1 MKKIK
6 IIIFDDSEE
15 IRDYFENIINEQS
28 NMEIVGSFDCGKNAV
43 EVVKSLQ
50 PDVVL
55 MDIQMETED
64 AGIKATEQ
72 INQFCPGVKIIML
85 TVHCTENF
93 IIDSYVAGAVDYI
106 DKMSEKTV
114 LLESINNV
122 YKNDKFIGN
131 VITEKLK
138 ILAKNRQEQKK
149 SILFLIN
156 NYSKLSVSEL
166 EVLRLLCQG
175 YSRREISKIKQ
186 REYSTIKTQIRSIL
200 MKLEFSSTKELLHF
214 FEENGLFSYVK

>member
-1 MKKIK
+1 MNKIK
-6 IIIFDDSEE
+6 IFIFDDEKE
-15 IRDYFENIINEQS
+15 ICEYFSDIINSQA
-28 NMEIVGSFDCGKNAV
+28 NMEVVGVCHDTLNAAEMV
-43 EVVKSLQ
+43 MSKYA
-50 PDVVL
+50 DVVL
-55 MDIQMETED
+55 MDIQMENED

-72 INQFCPGVKIIML
+72 ISKYCPEVKVIML
-85 TVHCTENF
+85 TVHCTDNF

-106 DKMSEKTV
+106 DKMSEKSV

-131 VITEKLK
+131 TIAEKLK
-138 ILAKNRQEQKK
+138 LLAKSRHNKEK
-149 SILFLIN
+149 SVLFLIN

-186 REYSTIKTQIRSIL
+186 REYSTIKSQIRSIL
-200 MKLEFSSTKELLHF
+200 MKLEFSTTKELLNF
-214 FEENGLFSYVK
+214 LDETGLFVYMN

>member
-1 MKKIK
+1 MKEIK
-6 IIIFDDSEE
+6 IVIFDDSEE

-43 EVVKSLQ
+43 EVVKQLK
-50 PDVVL
+50 PDIVL

-106 DKMSEKTV
+106 DKMSEKAV

-122 YKNDKFIGN
+122 YKNDKFIGS

-200 MKLEFSSTKELLHF
+200 MKLEFSSTKELLNF

>member
-106 DKMSEKTV
+106 DKMSEKNV

-200 MKLEFSSTKELLHF
+200 MKLEFSSTKELLNF